1 MADQPNVFD
10 VSPAIT
16 QEPVQS
22 NPAPSD
28 ASYADL
34 LSSIVNESGKPKYD
48 SIPKA
53 LEGLA
58 NAQQYIPQLKTELER
73 KEAELLALKAK
84 LDQQASVEEVVAR
97 LTAQQ
102 QQAPA
107 QDTPPQASGLDEQA
121 VVNLVKNVLNQTK
134 QQESAVNNTLKVQ
147 EALTAKFGDKTVE
160 VLEAK
165 ARELGT
171 TRQELGQLASQNPS
185 LVLALFGTTA
195 NKAAS
200 PTIGSVNI
208 PSSYSPE
215 RAPLEKPGKSLLSG
229 ATSKEQAEYMR
240 KIKEDVY
247 ARHGVTTN

>member
-16 QEPVQS
+16 QEPAQS

-34 LSSIVNESGKPKYD
+34 LSGIVNESGKPKYD
-48 SIPKA
+48 SVPKA

-58 NAQQYIPQLKTELER
+58 NAQQYIPQLKTALDQ

-84 LDQQASVEEVVAR
+84 LAEQASVEEIVAR

-134 QQESAVNNTLKVQ
+134 QQESAVSNTLKVQ
-147 EALTAKFGDKTVE
+147 EALTSKFGDKTIE

-171 TRQELGQLASQNPS
+171 TRQELGQLASQNPA

-195 NKAAS
+195 NRAAT

-215 RAPLEKPGKSLLSG
+215 RAPLEKPSKSLLSG
-229 ATSKEQAEYMR
+229 ATSKEQAEFMR

-247 ARHGVTTN
+247 ARHGVTKN